1 MPIRNTLLKRFL
13 MNCVISER
21 SSSFVIRI
29 WTIEMFSESRRIN
42 ETTMKVNLS
51 IPLELI
57 NATYADKT
65 FTVDDAVEHLGFG
78 RFQLKLS
85 LLTGC
90 AWMADAME
98 LMLLSVLS
106 PALACEW
113 NISAV
118 QQASIMMVVFSG
130 MMLSSTFWGK
140 ICDRF
145 GRKTG
150 LMFST
155 LMACSMGVISSLST
169 NFYTFLLFRGLT
181 GFGIGGVSQS
191 ITLYSEFLPSAH
203 RAKCVSLIE
212 SFWSI
217 GVVFEAVLAYFIMTP
232 FNWRLLVLLSS
243 LPLGIFSLMS
253 FWLPE
258 SARYYIASGKSDKA
272 LAILQKAARENR
284 CQLPSG
290 TLVASHSN
298 TAETRGDFSGL
309 LTSEYRTTSLL
320 LWIIWSVNA
329 FCYYGNVQFATV
341 LVQSHDEC
349 HGGNANDTQTTQCK
363 PLTKDDY
370 ELLVY
375 TTIAEFPGLI
385 LTLFIIEYLGRKKT
399 MALEF
404 GIFMSFTLLLFLC
417 LGRTMVTV
425 FVFIARAF
433 ISGAFQCAYVYTPEV
448 YPTTLRAVGLGT
460 ASAMGRIGAISSPLV
475 VQVLSSYW
483 LALPI
488 GIYSV
493 AAFLGVFAAI
503 SLPIETKG
511 RKMVVSK
518 N

>member
-1 MPIRNTLLKRFL
+1 MGDKIILTEVLEASNLTDAYTEYTPQTLLNELRHIGEDFIVRYSDL
-13 MNCVISER
+13 DDR
-21 SSSFVIRI
+21 SVLGEPEDQRNHD
-29 WTIEMFSESRRIN
+29 E
-42 ETTMKVNLS
+42 
-51 IPLELI
+51 
-57 NATYADKT
+57 DKT

-90 AWMADAME
+90 AW
-98 LMLLSVLS
+98 
-106 PALACEW
+106 
-113 NISAV
+113 
-118 QQASIMMVVFSG
+118 
-130 MMLSSTFWGK
+130 
-140 ICDRF
+140 
-145 GRKTG
+145 G

-212 SFWSI
+212 SFC
-217 GVVFEAVLAYFIMTP
+217 
-232 FNWRLLVLLSS
+232 
-243 LPLGIFSLMS
+243 

-298 TAETRGDFSGL
+298 TAEMRGDFSGL

-349 HGGNANDTQTTQCK
+349 HGGNANGTQTTQCK

-375 TTIAEFPGLI
+375 TTIA
-385 LTLFIIEYLGRKKT
+385 
-399 MALEF
+399 
-404 GIFMSFTLLLFLC
+404 
-417 LGRTMVTV
+417 
-425 FVFIARAF
+425 
-433 ISGAFQCAYVYTPEV
+433 
-448 YPTTLRAVGLGT
+448 
-460 ASAMGRIGAISSPLV
+460 
-475 VQVLSSYW
+475 
-483 LALPI
+483 
-488 GIYSV
+488 
-493 AAFLGVFAAI
+493 
-503 SLPIETKG
+503 
-511 RKMVVSK
+511 
-518 N
+518 